1 MELCG
6 LINNFFDPLW
16 TSEGKL
22 YAPERLK
29 SIIHER
35 YIITCNCN
43 TSYSDTVDI
52 TPTERTYLLEFIA
65 DDLRKKKES
74 IDKLKSNK

>member
-1 MELCG
+1 MCV
-6 LINNFFDPLW
+6 LISSFFDPLW

-29 SIIHER
+29 SIAYER

-52 TPTERTYLLEFIA
+52 TPTERTYLLEFITN
-65 DDLRKKKES
+65 DLKKKKES
-74 IDKLKSNK
+74 IEKLNTNKRK